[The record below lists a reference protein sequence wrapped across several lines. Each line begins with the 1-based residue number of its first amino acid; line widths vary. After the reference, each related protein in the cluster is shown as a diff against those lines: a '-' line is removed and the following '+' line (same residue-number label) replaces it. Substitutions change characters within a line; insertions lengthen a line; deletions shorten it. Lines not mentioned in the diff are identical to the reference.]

1 VHGKG
6 RAGGLALGGCH
17 DEWKKRKLGW
27 GGGESRSGAAKWKDV
42 GSGGDAW
49 REGGWPMGCV
59 GRLAWLSRKGNEFS
73 IFNFLSK

>member
-1 VHGKG
+1 MERGEQGAWRSVAAMTNGRKG
-6 RAGGLALGGCH
+6 N
-17 DEWKKRKLGW
+17 W
-27 GGGESRSGAAKWKDV
+27 GGESRSGAAKWKDV

-59 GRLAWLSRKGNEFS
+59 GRLARLSRKGNEFS